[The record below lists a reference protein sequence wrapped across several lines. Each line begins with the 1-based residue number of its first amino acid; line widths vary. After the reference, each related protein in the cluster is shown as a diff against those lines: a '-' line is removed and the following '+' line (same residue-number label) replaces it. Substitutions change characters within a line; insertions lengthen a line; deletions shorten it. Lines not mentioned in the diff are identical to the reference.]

1 VARKKRRPVADVSQD
16 MWDGTITLPEGEL
29 PEVVLVEN
37 DAQPEEIEPF
47 VPEEPLPE
55 KLVEVEERREDLVVI
70 EFYGDNR
77 TKLEDLVQVAYH
89 HLGEGGALYLTMPR
103 RLRRLDWF
111 RDFEDKLREAFCVF
125 GLNTGTNRY
134 LRNQD
139 VRQRFGLACVKQN

>member
-1 VARKKRRPVADVSQD
+1 MSRKKSVPVLED
-16 MWDGTITLPEGEL
+16 LPEESPEEL
-29 PEVVLVEN
+29 PEIVLDENHIEAVE
-37 DAQPEEIEPF
+37 PTI
-47 VPEEPLPE
+47 PEEPLPE

-70 EFYGDNR
+70 EFYGDNP

-111 RDFEDKLREAFCVF
+111 RDFDDKLREAFCVF

-139 VRQRFGLACVKQN
+139 VRQRFGLACVKQS